1 MDILNTY
8 VLWAA
13 IAVFFIVRQFMSAPI
28 RPRSLLVV
36 PLVMGYFG
44 IQAIVKTPPET
55 VLAGTVFL
63 VNVVAGVVLGL
74 ARGAS
79 TKVWQAADGT
89 WMRRGT
95 LLTLVLWIVSIAAR
109 VGIGFASH
117 GATPLDTITFFL
129 AVTFAAQN
137 LAVWLRIG
145 GARTHPVVEVR

>member
-1 MDILNTY
+1 VAGARFADIDWPA
-8 VLWAA
+8 VAA
-13 IAVFFIVRQFMSAPI
+13 LYEWLYALEPQP
-28 RPRSLLVV
+28 VV
-36 PLVMGYFG
+36 AEP
-44 IQAIVKTPPET
+44 
-55 VLAGTVFL
+55 
-63 VNVVAGVVLGL
+63 VVAGVVLGL